1 MFNTRMLSD
10 SILIGMHEKVHACA
24 CMHAWVQPRKNAA
37 QQNLDILTRNN
48 MCTTRVL
55 NNSAC
60 YIDIHRKVC
69 ACNRVIKME
78 TT

>member
-1 MFNTRMLSD
+1 MFNTSVLSD

-24 CMHAWVQPRKNAA
+24 CMHGCSHIKNAA

-60 YIDIHRKVC
+60 YIDIHRKVR
-69 ACNRVIKME
+69 A
-78 TT
+78 